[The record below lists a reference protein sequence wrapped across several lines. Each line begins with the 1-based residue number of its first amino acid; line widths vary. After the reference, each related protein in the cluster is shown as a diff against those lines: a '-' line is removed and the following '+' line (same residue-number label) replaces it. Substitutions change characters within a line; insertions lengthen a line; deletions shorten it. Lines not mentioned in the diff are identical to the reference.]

1 MSALK
6 VAIAM
11 EDWDRVVL
19 IALEAWQ
26 AQERGEVCVCS
37 QPEVLGIICA
47 DCGLNNLTTEK
58 RLIREIVQRRPEG
71 DEWQG

>member
-26 AQERGEVCVCS
+26 AQEERGELCACS
-37 QPEVLGIICA
+37 RPEVVGMLCLE
-47 DCGLNNLTTEK
+47 CGLNNLAAE
-58 RLIREIVQRRPEG
+58 RRVVGGLLEG
-71 DEWQG
+71 DEW